1 MNSMSSHK
9 LYEFIAPLNLIP
21 ARSLELEE
29 FVGSRRVIG
38 TAKTPSVL
46 RNSLIFA

>member
-1 MNSMSSHK
+1 MN
-9 LYEFIAPLNLIP
+9 LYEFVEYYEFIAPLNLIP

-38 TAKTPSVL
+38 TAKTPSFL
-46 RNSLIFA
+46 RNSHIFA